1 MPYDN
6 IFLFHLV
13 PPFLSSFLIICLN
26 LLLFLI
32 VSGNPKQG
40 LMVYSLF
47 TYLFIEWHF
56 YCKHIFLPE
65 AKEKCT
71 PAPHRQTPLPC
82 STLMMRYIHSRESKT
97 TPIYCKIS
105 SPGTLVPGLFF
116 FFIPIIPSLKLGLAV
131 QDQTKVKCSLPSGRI
146 PFRQS
151 INFSTLEEEMLCPR
165 RCCAPEGPPAAFRA
179 YWLVFAPAIS
189 HPGFWSHWA
198 WVSRNTSGIQALPCG
213 VSPLVLCCFLPHTMY
228 SGDAHSFQALTQKIP
243 AKLSSGACSSWEPAR
258 AQVHLQSSICD
269 DCSDRRLFKDSGW
282 EKWSFSC
289 RFQKTSSVGLSTRK
303 CVGSRD

>member
-6 IFLFHLV
+6 IFLFRLV

-65 AKEKCT
+65 AEEKCT

-82 STLMMRYIHSRESKT
+82 STPIMRYIHSCESKT

-116 FFIPIIPSLKLGLAV
+116 YPHRSLSEAWSGSPGPDDSETQPSIR
-131 QDQTKVKCSLPSGRI
+131 QNSLPTEHKFFHSRRGNAVS
-146 PFRQS
+146 Q
-151 INFSTLEEEMLCPR
+151 EML
-165 RCCAPEGPPAAFRA
+165 
-179 YWLVFAPAIS
+179 
-189 HPGFWSHWA
+189 
-198 WVSRNTSGIQALPCG
+198 
-213 VSPLVLCCFLPHTMY
+213 
-228 SGDAHSFQALTQKIP
+228 HS
-243 AKLSSGACSSWEPAR
+243 
-258 AQVHLQSSICD
+258 
-269 DCSDRRLFKDSGW
+269 
-282 EKWSFSC
+282 
-289 RFQKTSSVGLSTRK
+289 
-303 CVGSRD
+303 

>member
-6 IFLFHLV
+6 IFLFRLV

-65 AKEKCT
+65 AEEKCT

-82 STLMMRYIHSRESKT
+82 STPIMRYIHSCESKT

-116 FFIPIIPSLKLGLAV
+116 LSPSFPLW
-131 QDQTKVKCSLPSGRI
+131 SLVWQSRTR
-146 PFRQS
+146 RQW
-151 INFSTLEEEMLCPR
+151 N
-165 RCCAPEGPPAAFRA
+165 AAF
-179 YWLVFAPAIS
+179 
-189 HPGFWSHWA
+189 H
-198 WVSRNTSGIQALPCG
+198 QAEFP
-213 VSPLVLCCFLPHTMY
+213 
-228 SGDAHSFQALTQKIP
+228 
-243 AKLSSGACSSWEPAR
+243 
-258 AQVHLQSSICD
+258 
-269 DCSDRRLFKDSGW
+269 SDRA
-282 EKWSFSC
+282 
-289 RFQKTSSVGLSTRK
+289 
-303 CVGSRD
+303 

>member
-56 YCKHIFLPE
+56 YCKNIFLPE

-116 FFIPIIPSLKLGLAV
+116 FFYPHHSLSEAWSGSPGPDKSEMQPSIRQNSLPTEHKFFHSRRGNAV
-131 QDQTKVKCSLPSGRI
+131 SQEMLRSWRPPCSLQSLLACVCTCNLSSRFLESLGMGIKEHIRDSSPALWGQPPSPMLLPASHHVLWGCSQLPSFNSEDSCKTQLRCLFLLGTCQSPGSPAVI
-146 PFRQS
+146 YLWWLFRQ
-151 INFSTLEEEMLCPR
+151 E
-165 RCCAPEGPPAAFRA
+165 
-179 YWLVFAPAIS
+179 
-189 HPGFWSHWA
+189 
-198 WVSRNTSGIQALPCG
+198 ALQRQWMG
-213 VSPLVLCCFLPHTMY
+213 KVVL
-228 SGDAHSFQALTQKIP
+228 
-243 AKLSSGACSSWEPAR
+243 
-258 AQVHLQSSICD
+258 
-269 DCSDRRLFKDSGW
+269 
-282 EKWSFSC
+282 
-289 RFQKTSSVGLSTRK
+289 
-303 CVGSRD
+303 

>member
-1 MPYDN
+1 MAFLLQTHFFARSRRKMYSSSSPSNSPPLLHSDNVVYTFLWIQNHPY
-6 IFLFHLV
+6 LLQ
-13 PPFLSSFLIICLN
+13 N
-26 LLLFLI
+26 LL
-32 VSGNPKQG
+32 PR
-40 LMVYSLF
+40 
-47 TYLFIEWHF
+47 HF
-56 YCKHIFLPE
+56 SARF
-65 AKEKCT
+65 
-71 PAPHRQTPLPC
+71 
-82 STLMMRYIHSRESKT
+82 
-97 TPIYCKIS
+97 
-105 SPGTLVPGLFF
+105 V
-116 FFIPIIPSLKLGLAV
+116 FFIPIVPSLKLGLAV
-131 QDQTKVKCSLPSGRI
+131 QDQTTVKRSLPSGRI

-165 RCCAPEGPPAAFRA
+165 RCCTPEGPHTAFRA

-198 WVSRNTSGIQALPCG
+198 WVSRSTSGIQALPCG

-282 EKWSFSC
+282 EKRSFSC
-289 RFQKTSSVGLSTRK
+289 RFQKTSSVALSARK
-303 CVGSRD
+303 CVGSGDWRQGWL